1 MLKVIKNLKNNKYME
16 NKMQILTFRIL
27 TITFLL
33 LSNLIGQE
41 INENLVTI
49 HAEDANL
56 STILSIIAEDSD
68 YNIVTGPTV
77 SQDKKLTIHL
87 DDTPILEAL
96 DLIIR
101 ASGLSYEVKGNSI
114 LVAEASKLNEE
125 IGLMT
130 YVIELKYA
138 NATDVKDLLKNIT
151 QNVTID
157 KSSNKLLIKA
167 SPKKIAEIEDVIES
181 IDTPAIQ
188 IMLEARLIEISSADE
203 EKLGIDWSKLAQLST
218 VIAENAAP
226 VKVEGGGMT
235 GSLVPGMSYT
245 ISDAGEIIEAF
256 EPQTTG
262 QLPGQM
268 YFQRMDGNNSLG
280 FSRQMTAF
288 DVTLDMLIKNN
299 EATVLANSKVVTING
314 HEASISMVD
323 VVPYILSSGGV
334 GGQVQVAREEIGIKL
349 DILPTVNQDGFIKTQ
364 ITPEVSSIYDF
375 IGPDQNIPWVKKR
388 VSNTTI
394 RVQNE
399 ESIIIAGLLGTD
411 KRYETNRVPF
421 LWKLPYL
428 GKRFFTTTSEIERKT
443 DLIIQI
449 TPKIVED
456 TYSGIIKSESHIKAE
471 DSIEDENIYSED
483 ELKEIV
489 KQSIQNSLDSLD
501 EEENKDE

>member
-1 MLKVIKNLKNNKYME
+1 M
-16 NKMQILTFRIL
+16 R
-27 TITFLL
+27 TIIFKTMGLL
-33 LSNLIGQE
+33 IGISFLIGQS

-56 STILSIIAEDSD
+56 SSILSIIAEDSD
-68 YNIVTGPTV
+68 FNIVTGPTV

-130 YVIELKYA
+130 YVIALKYA
-138 NATDVKDLLKNIT
+138 NATDIKDLLKNIT
-151 QNVTID
+151 QNITID

-167 SPKKIAEIEDVIES
+167 SPKKIAEIEEVIS
-181 IDTPAIQ
+181 LIDIPAIQ
-188 IMLEARLIEISSADE
+188 IMLEARLIEVSSADE

-218 VIAENAAP
+218 IIAENAAP
-226 VKVEGGGMT
+226 IKVEGGGMT

-268 YFQRMDGNNSLG
+268 YFQRMNGDNSLG

-349 DILPTVNQDGFIKTQ
+349 DILPTVNQDGFITTK

-394 RVQNE
+394 RVRNE
-399 ESIIIAGLLGTD
+399 ESIIIAGLLGSD
-411 KRYETNRVPF
+411 KRYETNKVPF
-421 LWKLPYL
+421 LWKLPYF
-428 GKRFFTTTSEIERKT
+428 GKKFFTTTSEIERKT

-449 TPKIVED
+449 TPKIVKD
-456 TYSGIIKSESHIKAE
+456 TYSGIIKASSHKKAE
-471 DSIEDENIYSED
+471 EVLEEIQKNDINKEFDNEIKQEPLDPIYDTKGEIN
-483 ELKEIV
+483 EL
-489 KQSIQNSLDSLD
+489 
-501 EEENKDE
+501 EEEVEEETKND

>member
-1 MLKVIKNLKNNKYME
+1 ME
-16 NKMQILTFRIL
+16 NKMHKITYKIL

-33 LSNLIGQE
+33 LTSLLGQE
-41 INENLVTI
+41 VNENLVTI

-77 SQDKKLTIHL
+77 AQDKKLTIHL

-218 VIAENAAP
+218 VIAENASP
-226 VKVEGGGMT
+226 IKVEGGGMT

-349 DILPTVNQDGFIKTQ
+349 DILPTVNQDGFITTE

-394 RVQNE
+394 RVQND

-421 LWKLPYL
+421 LWKLPYV

-456 TYSGIIKSESHIKAE
+456 TYSGIVKSESHIKAE
-471 DSIEDENIYSED
+471 DSIDDTDNKEINKDLETQAIQPIYDVEGDLNTSED
-483 ELKEIV
+483 KV
-489 KQSIQNSLDSLD
+489 
-501 EEENKDE
+501 EEGNKDE

>member
-1 MLKVIKNLKNNKYME
+1 MQTIK
-16 NKMQILTFRIL
+16 FRISKII
-27 TITFLL
+27 TIFLL
-33 LSNLIGQE
+33 STLFSQE
-41 INENLVTI
+41 INENSVTI

-77 SQDKKLTIHL
+77 AQDKKLTIHL

-218 VIAENAAP
+218 VIAENASP
-226 VKVEGGGMT
+226 VNVEGGGKT
-235 GSLVPGMSYT
+235 GSLVPGLSYT

-268 YFQRMDGNNSLG
+268 YFQRMDVNNGIG

-288 DVTLDMLIKNN
+288 DVTLDLLIKNN

-349 DILPTVNQDGFIKTQ
+349 DILPTVNQDGFITTQ

-394 RVQNE
+394 RVQNN

-421 LWKLPYL
+421 LWKLPYF

-449 TPKIVED
+449 TPKIVMD
-456 TYSGIIKSESHIKAE
+456 TYSGIVKSDSHSKAE
-471 DSIEDENIYSED
+471 DSIKDFEEDFNREIKNEMKIETLQPIYNEEGSINNESNDKVEEKKND
-483 ELKEIV
+483 E
-489 KQSIQNSLDSLD
+489 
-501 EEENKDE
+501 